1 MQSKQINEFLSVAGQ
16 ISKADIAEIA
26 KAGFGTIINNRPDNE
41 EPGQL
46 DHAEAEAEA
55 KKLGLEYRYQPVMTG
70 NITRVQVAEFE
81 RMLLRSPQP
90 VLAHC
95 RSGTRC
101 YLMWAASRVLFNDE
115 SALKLVA
122 QAAIK
127 GYDLRVL
134 PSLVEKLEAENAEK

>member
-1 MQSKQINEFLSVAGQ
+1 MQSTQINEFLSVAGQ

-26 KAGFGTIINNRPDNE
+26 KAGFGTIINHRPDDE
-41 EPGQL
+41 ELGQL
-46 DHAEAEAEA
+46 GHGEAETEA
-55 KKLGLEYRYQPVMTG
+55 KKRGLEYRYQPVTIG
-70 NITRVQVAEFE
+70 SITRQQVADFE
-81 RMLLRSPQP
+81 KMLLRSPQP

-101 YLMWAASRVLFNDE
+101 YLMWAATRVLFNDE

-122 QAAIK
+122 EAAIK

-134 PSLVEKLEAENAEK
+134 PSLIEKLEMEKAEK

>member
-1 MQSKQINEFLSVAGQ
+1 MQQPTEINRSLSVAGQ
-16 ISKADIAEIA
+16 ISKSDIAELA
-26 KAGFGTIINNRPDNE
+26 KAGFGMILNNRPDKE

-46 DHAEAEAEA
+46 AAAEAEAEA
-55 KKLGLEYRYQPVMTG
+55 KKQGLEYRYLPIVTG
-70 NITRVQVAEFE
+70 NITRTQVAEFQK
-81 RMLLRSPQP
+81 LVLRGPQP

-101 YLMWAASRVLFNDE
+101 YLMWAAGRVLFDGE

-122 QAAIK
+122 EAAVK

-134 PSLVEKLEAENAEK
+134 PGLVEKLQSQE